1 MKKIYVKE
9 WMLFQPYE
17 RQDEVDTYY
26 VNVANHIAG
35 CLKDFVGGRYPEHSV
50 HGIAIYLTLWFQD
63 VISQTGI
70 WQAFSEECR
79 KRYGCLVP
87 FMTPE
92 KEKDYYPG
100 EVNPEDLQFLLW
112 HYLQC
117 MEKQAGGV
125 LNPENPAFEE
135 LANQIYD
142 YLSEE
147 FQVAPENERLH
158 AMLYGEAFGEP

>member
-1 MKKIYVKE
+1 M
-9 WMLFQPYE
+9 PYSFY
-17 RQDEVDTYY
+17 DS
-26 VNVANHIAG
+26 G
-35 CLKDFVGGRYPEHSV
+35 
-50 HGIAIYLTLWFQD
+50 
-63 VISQTGI
+63 
-70 WQAFSEECR
+70 
-79 KRYGCLVP
+79 
-87 FMTPE
+87 

-158 AMLYGEAFGEP
+158 AMFYGEAFGENDYMRYRSVLEWFHFCSYVGFETEVNIREW

>member
-1 MKKIYVKE
+1 
-9 WMLFQPYE
+9 
-17 RQDEVDTYY
+17 
-26 VNVANHIAG
+26 
-35 CLKDFVGGRYPEHSV
+35 
-50 HGIAIYLTLWFQD
+50 
-63 VISQTGI
+63 
-70 WQAFSEECR
+70 
-79 KRYGCLVP
+79 
-87 FMTPE
+87 MTPE

-147 FQVAPENERLH
+147 FQRMSGCMRCFMGNPLEKTIICVIVVYWSGSISAV
-158 AMLYGEAFGEP
+158 M

>member
-26 VNVANHIAG
+26 VNVANQIAA

-87 FMTPE
+87 FMT
-92 KEKDYYPG
+92 G
-100 EVNPEDLQFLLW
+100 RFAVSV
-112 HYLQC
+112 
-117 MEKQAGGV
+117 MA
-125 LNPENPAFEE
+125 
-135 LANQIYD
+135 
-142 YLSEE
+142 LSSM
-147 FQVAPENERLH
+147 H
-158 AMLYGEAFGEP
+158 GEAGWWRIESGKSGF